1 MSLLFY
7 GELVTMDGGLLEIS
21 LDCRALH
28 EGLNKEKYQWKREK
42 ERDREDPLQSVL
54 IKYCSVIYC
63 SGEKRK
69 EKITYDTTVRQ
80 TRYKYMQCSIER
92 MHELLGEMKKD
103 SRREFVHE

>member
-42 ERDREDPLQSVL
+42 ERDREDPLQSDL

-103 SRREFVHE
+103 SRRKFVHE